1 MVGSAPD
8 NLPPSPENPIQ
19 DMRRVLIIAAL
30 APVVGLGIFLTWT
43 YFYQETDKG
52 PGVQVIVAPHDL
64 KVGTVIDDHDIK
76 IISIPAADLPP
87 GAPRR
92 RSDVL
97 GHRVIMPIAKGEFI
111 LPTRLQGLN

>member
-1 MVGSAPD
+1 
-8 NLPPSPENPIQ
+8 
-19 DMRRVLIIAAL
+19 MRRVLIIAAL